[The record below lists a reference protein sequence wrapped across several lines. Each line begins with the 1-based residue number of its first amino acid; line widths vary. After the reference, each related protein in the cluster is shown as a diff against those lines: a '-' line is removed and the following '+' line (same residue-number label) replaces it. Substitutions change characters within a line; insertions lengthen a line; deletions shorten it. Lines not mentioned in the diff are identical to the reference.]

1 MINLVIC
8 LVSLAIGVS
17 CSWYEISCFRKHKK
31 PKHMILCTIGRFF
44 GFFMFGAFLFQFVLW
59 CCGGPTIIG
68 NLIK

>member
-8 LVSLAIGVS
+8 IVSLIIGIL
-17 CSWYEISCFRKHKK
+17 CAWYEISCFRKYKK

-59 CCGGPTIIG
+59 CYGVPTIIE
-68 NLIK
+68 NLTK